1 MASFSKFSIATKL
14 YTIFALLAVA
24 TVACA
29 LMAIFGTRY
38 QQQLAEDVG
47 KAYRGSEY
55 VEKINGLIYAVVMES
70 RGIYMS
76 AEIPTARPFAK
87 NLLVF
92 NDRIEKVIE
101 EWRSHL

>member
-1 MASFSKFSIATKL
+1 MASFSRLSIATKL
-14 YTIFALLAVA
+14 YAIFALLAVA

-29 LMAIFGTRY
+29 MMAIFGTRN
-38 QQQLAEDVG
+38 QERLAEDVG

-76 AEIPTARPFAK
+76 AEIPAARPFAK

-92 NDRIEKVIE
+92 NNHIEKVIE
-101 EWRSHL
+101 EHRRH